1 MKRQHFVLL
10 VVLLAVLGGGALVL
24 FRNSEK
30 SWQQSGAGAGGKVL
44 GDFDVNAVGQLVV
57 THSTNTV
64 TLART
69 DAGWVV
75 KERGDYPA
83 NFDEIRDAIRKLA
96 ELKVVQTTQ
105 VGASHRPRLE
115 LVEPSTA
122 TNSGTKVEL
131 RDAAGKELKTL
142 LLGKMVLKQGGQ
154 PSPFG
159 GEDGYPVGRYVLTL
173 PAGDNVAVVSDTLNS
188 LAPEPSRWL
197 NKDFVKI
204 EKIRSIE
211 LVAPEATNSWTLH
224 RETETNSWTLA
235 NATAEEKPDNNKIA
249 GVTGAFG
256 GANFNDVLVGKSAA
270 ESGLDQP
277 TTVKFATFDGFVYE
291 LKFGKPLAD
300 DYPLTVAVSGGF
312 VSSRTSGADEKPED
326 KERLDKEFAEQLA
339 KLNEKLKNEQAFA
352 GRIFLVSKWTVEALL
367 KNRTELLES
376 KAEAP
381 TPPAE

>member
-24 FRNSEK
+24 LRNTQG
-30 SWQQSGAGAGGKVL
+30 SWKQSDAGTGQKVL

-57 THSTNTV
+57 VQSTNTV

-105 VGASHRPRLE
+105 VGPSQRPRLD
-115 LVEPSTA
+115 LAEPAAETGA
-122 TNSGTKVEL
+122 GLKVEL
-131 RDAAGKELKTL
+131 RDASGKELKSL
-142 LLGKMVLKQGGQ
+142 LLGKRVMKQGGQ

-159 GEDGYPVGRYVLTL
+159 GDDGYPVGRYVLAL
-173 PAGDNVAVVSDTLNS
+173 PAGEQVAVVSDTLDS

-197 NKDFVKI
+197 NKDFVAI

-211 LVAPEATNSWTLH
+211 RVAPEAANSWTLQ
-224 RETETNSWTLA
+224 RETESAPWTLA
-235 NATAEEKPDNNKIA
+235 NATPEESPDNNKIA

-256 GANFNDVLVGKSAA
+256 GANFNDVLVGHSP
-270 ESGLDQP
+270 EQSGLDQP
-277 TTVKFATFDGFVYE
+277 SSVKFATFDGFTYE
-291 LKFGKPLAD
+291 LKIGRLLD
-300 DYPLTVAVSGGF
+300 DAYPLTVAVSGSF
-312 VSSRTSGADEKPED
+312 AASRTPGTDEKPED
-326 KERLDKEFAEQLA
+326 QETLDREFAGQLA
-339 KLNEKLKNEQAFA
+339 KLNEKLKKEQAFA

-367 KNRTELLES
+367 KNRSELLEA
-376 KAEAP
+376 KAEP
-381 TPPAE
+381 SVGSPE